1 MLYNTGGIWS
11 KTVTPVLTAGKDLT
25 AAWDAFGTQLVNEAK
40 TFGYEVVD
48 TGTDPIAA
56 PPPSGTRDTD

>member
-40 TFGYEVVD
+40 TFGYEVVA
-48 TGTDPIAA
+48 TK
-56 PPPSGTRDTD
+56 